1 MYSFGS
7 NFIHCIV
14 FLGCLSEDLFATSI
28 VSSNENTQDTRSCK
42 CNLSQSEQMDTDAI
56 NKETND
62 ACISE
67 TCVIDCVSE
76 SSANGSFSGTN
87 KDNQTCS
94 KPTTEQNEPFQGF
107 IEGLKETLSQSDQK
121 TRKMYEHEGARPK
134 VMDKSKKRQELSNT
148 HLSNKKRKELAKK
161 EKKKCREERRKDNT
175 SSCIDPTV
183 AGEQTASCSVVPDLG
198 VLAI

>member
-1 MYSFGS
+1 M
-7 NFIHCIV
+7 
-14 FLGCLSEDLFATSI
+14 
-28 VSSNENTQDTRSCK
+28 RSCQ

-67 TCVIDCVSE
+67 TCVIDCVTE
-76 SSANGSFSGTN
+76 NSANGSFSGTN

-94 KPTTEQNEPFQGF
+94 KPTTEENKPFQEF

-121 TRKMYEHEGARPK
+121 TRKMYERKGARPK
-134 VMDKSKKRQELSNT
+134 VIMDKSKKRQELSNT

-183 AGEQTASCSVVPDLG
+183 AGEQTASCSLVPDLG

>member
-28 VSSNENTQDTRSCK
+28 VSSNENAQDMRSCK
-42 CNLSQSEQMDTDAI
+42 RNKPQSEQTDTDAI

-62 ACISE
+62 VCISE
-67 TCVIDCVSE
+67 TCVIDCVTE

-87 KDNQTCS
+87 KDNQNCS

-161 EKKKCREERRKDNT
+161 EKKKRREERRKDNT

-183 AGEQTASCSVVPDLG
+183 AGEQTASCSVPDLG